1 MAENEKNMELALE
14 DLNNVAGGLALA
26 SEVTDSDKAKL
37 ITAIDASLASGVS
50 IEKVKDDA
58 SRLLNTRPDLYEFIL
73 DLLEKRGSADGL
85 FPIAKEITITK

>member
-58 SRLLNTRPDLYEFIL
+58 SRLLNTRPDLYEYIL
-73 DLLEKRGSADGL
+73 ELLEKRGLADGL
-85 FPIAKEITITK
+85 FPIAKDGIIIK

>member
-58 SRLLNTRPDLYEFIL
+58 SRLLNTRPDLYEYIL
-73 DLLEKRGSADGL
+73 ELLEKRGSADGL
-85 FPIAKEITITK
+85 FPIAKDGIIIK